1 MNNNRRFIPTAF
13 ALLLASVFV
22 SAQTARKSVVEHFTN
37 SNCSVCA
44 NNNPTFFSILR
55 NYPNVFHISFY
66 PSSPYS
72 ACYFS
77 KQNPKDNDA
86 RTKFY
91 NLYGSTPR
99 FTLNGESVNLSG
111 INSRFLALES
121 AVSNFSISTKQSLG
135 TNDSILVRVVIT
147 KLANDTLTQALLF
160 SAAKEDTVFYNSP
173 NGETVHHN
181 VFRKN
186 HTNING
192 DLIGLPTLVNDS
204 VVLQFAYKPLNN
216 WDTKRLQ
223 TLSYFQNQS
232 NKAVINA
239 SESNSLMAGTTSIAQ
254 IEKIA
259 VQVYP
264 NPASAYVHIQSEQN
278 FKRYTV
284 FSSSGKMLVSDN
296 LENNSFSVKDL
307 PNGLYFLVLENEG
320 SYTTTKIT
328 INN

>member
-44 NNNPTFFSILR
+44 NNNPTFFSVLK

-77 KQNPKDNDA
+77 KQNPQDNDA

-135 TNDSILVRVVIT
+135 INDSILVRVVIT
-147 KLANDTLTQALLF
+147 KLANDTLSQALLF

-173 NGETVHHN
+173 NSETLHHN

-186 HTNING
+186 HTDING
-192 DLIGLPTLVNDS
+192 NLIGLPALVNDS
-204 VVLQFAYKPLNN
+204 VVFQFAYKPLNN

-239 SESNSLMAGTTSIAQ
+239 SESNSLVAGTTSIAAPG
-254 IEKIA
+254 KIA

-278 FKRYTV
+278 FQRYTV

-320 SYTTTKIT
+320 TYTTTKIT